1 MIEVLYGIITI
12 MLIFSSSMVVFTS
25 NSIYAALFLIMSYIS
40 ASVIL
45 LILKCEFIA
54 LIFITIYVGAVA
66 VLFLFVVLLLD
77 IKLYQVNSR
86 LFLFSYSLFLCL
98 IFLMEL
104 LVLAFKNFRLNPY
117 LNQVWLINSHPN
129 LIFKLDIL
137 SDIEVLGQVLSVNFV
152 VQLLTAGL
160 ILFLG
165 IVGSIVISIN
175 FNFQKAKL
183 QIFYRQF
190 SKSFKSSLVF
200 LKNTKM
206 EK

>member
-98 IFLMEL
+98 KPLVTISLRYLPRPRGSETHCEKSNPHLL
-104 LVLAFKNFRLNPY
+104 LVYSLLYR
-117 LNQVWLINSHPN
+117 NSYGRIQP
-129 LIFKLDIL
+129 
-137 SDIEVLGQVLSVNFV
+137 SQ
-152 VQLLTAGL
+152 
-160 ILFLG
+160 
-165 IVGSIVISIN
+165 
-175 FNFQKAKL
+175 
-183 QIFYRQF
+183 
-190 SKSFKSSLVF
+190 LVF
-200 LKNTKM
+200 AFESRK
-206 EK
+206 

>member
-1 MIEVLYGIITI
+1 MIEVLHGIMTI
-12 MLIFSSSMVVFTS
+12 MLLFSSLMVVVSS
-25 NSIYAALFLIMSYIS
+25 NSIYAVLFLIMSYVS
-40 ASVIL
+40 ASSIL

-77 IKLYQVNSR
+77 IKLYKVSIR
-86 LFLFSYSLFLCL
+86 LFLYSYS
-98 IFLMEL
+98 IFLSLIILIEL
-104 LVLAFKNFRLNPY
+104 LILSFKNFRVNPY
-117 LNQVWLINSHPN
+117 LSQTWLINSHPN
-129 LIFKLDIL
+129 VIFKLDML
-137 SDIEVLGQVLSVNFV
+137 ADIEVLGQILSVNFV

-175 FNFQKAKL
+175 FNLKKPRL

-200 LKNTKM
+200 
-206 EK
+206 

>member
-1 MIEVLYGIITI
+1 MIEVLHGIITMI
-12 MLIFSSSMVVFTS
+12 LVFSSLMVIIAS
-25 NSIYAALFLIMSYIS
+25 NSIHAVLFLILSYVS
-40 ASVIL
+40 ASIIL

-77 IKLYQVNSR
+77 IKLYQVNNR
-86 LFLFSYSLFLCL
+86 LFLYSYSIFLSL
-98 IFLMEL
+98 IFLVEL
-104 LVLAFKNFRLNPY
+104 LFLAFKNFRVNPY
-117 LNQVWLINSHPN
+117 LNQGWLTNSHSN
-129 LIFKLDIL
+129 LIFKLDML

-175 FNFQKAKL
+175 FNLKKAKL

-200 LKNTKM
+200 
-206 EK
+206 

>member
-1 MIEVLYGIITI
+1 MIKVLHGIMTV
-12 MLIFSSSMVVFTS
+12 MLLFSSLMVIVSS
-25 NSIYAALFLIMSYIS
+25 NSIYAVLFLILAYVS
-40 ASVIL
+40 ASTIL

-77 IKLYQVNSR
+77 IKLYQVNAR
-86 LFLFSYSLFLCL
+86 LFIYSYSILLSL
-98 IFLMEL
+98 IFLIEL
-104 LVLAFKNFRLNPY
+104 LILAFKNFRVNQY
-117 LNQVWLINSHPN
+117 LNKTWLTNSHQN
-129 LIFKLDIL
+129 LIFKLDVL

-165 IVGSIVISIN
+165 IVGSIVISLN
-175 FNFQKAKL
+175 FNLKKAKL
-183 QIFYRQF
+183 QKFYRQF

-200 LKNTKM
+200 
-206 EK
+206 

>member
-12 MLIFSSSMVVFTS
+12 MLLFSSLMVIIAS
-25 NSIYAALFLIMSYIS
+25 NSIHAVLFLIMSYVS
-40 ASVIL
+40 ASIIL

-77 IKLYQVNSR
+77 IKLYQVNNR
-86 LFLFSYSLFLCL
+86 LFLYSYS
-98 IFLMEL
+98 IFLSLVFLIEL
-104 LVLAFKNFRLNPY
+104 LILAFKNFRVNPY
-117 LNQVWLINSHPN
+117 INQVWLTNSHPN
-129 LIFKLDIL
+129 LIFKLDML

-175 FNFQKAKL
+175 FNLKKAKL

-200 LKNTKM
+200 
-206 EK
+206 

>member
-1 MIEVLYGIITI
+1 MIEVLHGIITL
-12 MLIFSSSMVVFTS
+12 MLLFSSLMVIIAS
-25 NSIYAALFLIMSYIS
+25 NSIHAVLFLIMSYVS
-40 ASVIL
+40 ASIIL

-77 IKLYQVNSR
+77 IKLYQVNNR
-86 LFLFSYSLFLCL
+86 LFLYSYSIFLSL
-98 IFLMEL
+98 IFLIEL
-104 LVLAFKNFRLNPY
+104 LFLAFKNFRVNPY
-117 LNQVWLINSHPN
+117 LNQVWLTNSHSN
-129 LIFKLDIL
+129 LIFKLDML

-175 FNFQKAKL
+175 FNFKKAKL

-200 LKNTKM
+200 
-206 EK
+206 

>member
-1 MIEVLYGIITI
+1 MIELLHGIITMI
-12 MLIFSSSMVVFTS
+12 LLFSSLMVIIAS
-25 NSIYAALFLIMSYIS
+25 NSIHAVLFLIMSYVS
-40 ASVIL
+40 ASIIL

-77 IKLYQVNSR
+77 IKLYQVNNR
-86 LFLFSYSLFLCL
+86 LFLYSYSIFLSL
-98 IFLMEL
+98 IFLIEL
-104 LVLAFKNFRLNPY
+104 LFLAFKNFRVNPY
-117 LNQVWLINSHPN
+117 LNQVWLTNSHSN
-129 LIFKLDIL
+129 LIFKLDML

-175 FNFQKAKL
+175 FNFKKAKL

-200 LKNTKM
+200 
-206 EK
+206 